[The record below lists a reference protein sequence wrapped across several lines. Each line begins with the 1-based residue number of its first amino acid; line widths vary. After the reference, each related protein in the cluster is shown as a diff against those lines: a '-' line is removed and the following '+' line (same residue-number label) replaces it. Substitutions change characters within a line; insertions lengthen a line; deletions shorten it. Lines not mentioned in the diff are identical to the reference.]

1 MERVKTGIAGLDEML
16 NGGIPARRHVAVYGG
31 PGSGKTSVG
40 FEFLYRGALAGENGL
55 YITLE
60 ETVDDIEE
68 NMRGTFPMM
77 TDVGKLID
85 EKKLEILKPDRLE
98 MEEVANVLEDR
109 ITSNNLKRAVI
120 DSATMIKMAFAGELE
135 YRQTLFEFLSL
146 LRNLDVTTM
155 TTVEAETSKRE
166 DLRYNIEHFV
176 MDGIINLYNI
186 DREDRRIRALE
197 VFKMRG
203 TDHSRDL
210 TPFKVTP
217 SGIKVY
223 VGEKVF

>member
-31 PGSGKTSVG
+31 PGAGKTSFG
-40 FEFLYRGALAGENGL
+40 FEFLYRGAKEGENGL
-55 YITLE
+55 YISLE
-60 ETVDDIEE
+60 ETVDDITE

-85 EKKLEILKPDRLE
+85 EKKLEIIKPDRLE
-98 MEEVANVLEDR
+98 MEEVATVLEDR
-109 ITSNNLKRAVI
+109 ITNNNLKRAVI

-146 LRNLDVTTM
+146 LRNLDVTTL

-166 DLRYNIEHFV
+166 DMRYGIEHFV
-176 MDGIINLYNI
+176 MDGIINLYNMN
-186 DREDRRIRALE
+186 REDRRIRSLE
-197 VFKMRG
+197 IFKMRG

-217 SGIKVY
+217 SGVKVY